1 MVLISSQLSAEKGFD
16 SRHNTPRSSEEK
28 GIFQAKVREGQK
40 TEGLRGPKINFV
52 HLSIF
57 CFKTFVSFGKEV
69 SLMEAKIL

>member
-28 GIFQAKVREGQK
+28 GIFQAKVREE